1 MVGTAILKNS
11 IFYSDWC
18 AYAEIEYQHL
28 VAAERSETIWD
39 DVGAELESCP
49 QLDMDGDKMLSTVE
63 RLFNGDVDFAYV
75 KNLENATQE
84 DLEAILQRVVKT
96 TFSSS
101 QEYSIREEL
110 EDIHKFSTSDD
121 EIDDKGPDGI
131 IRRERK
137 FQI

>member
-1 MVGTAILKNS
+1 LVGCHTQNS

-75 KNLENATQE
+75 ENLRMQLKKTWRQYCSEWSKPPFPVTKNIA
-84 DLEAILQRVVKT
+84 
-96 TFSSS
+96 
-101 QEYSIREEL
+101 
-110 EDIHKFSTSDD
+110 
-121 EIDDKGPDGI
+121 
-131 IRRERK
+131 
-137 FQI
+137 